1 MEIQWIGC
9 PAENFRKGRPNGHRP
24 EAVVVHIMD
33 GSFSAGESVFM
44 NGATQ
49 KSAHYG
55 ISRTGEVHQY
65 VDESDTA
72 FHAGIVVRPQWE
84 LLKPGVNPNFYTIG
98 IEHAGRA
105 DDVWPDAQLATSASL
120 IGAVAARW
128 NIPIDSLHII
138 PHHVIRDSKSCPGTW
153 LDLSSL
159 IRRIPRGNGV
169 KPAPVGRVRVVKDGN
184 LRSGAPNT
192 KAPILQVISAG
203 TQVEVAGFT
212 TGENI
217 AGNNFWYADG
227 KGGFLW
233 AGLTDAPSPVISAA

>member
-1 MEIQWIGC
+1 MTRNVLSDRALKRPLTLQAMAPWLNQRPVGLRESAATSPPLDRSRFMEIQWIGC

-120 IGAVAARW
+120 IGAV
-128 NIPIDSLHII
+128 
-138 PHHVIRDSKSCPGTW
+138 
-153 LDLSSL
+153 
-159 IRRIPRGNGV
+159 
-169 KPAPVGRVRVVKDGN
+169 
-184 LRSGAPNT
+184 
-192 KAPILQVISAG
+192 
-203 TQVEVAGFT
+203 
-212 TGENI
+212 
-217 AGNNFWYADG
+217 
-227 KGGFLW
+227 
-233 AGLTDAPSPVISAA
+233 